1 MTRTMGTM
9 TVQTGA
15 KRWSISLLAA
25 VLCGCSAS
33 VPIEAEFPKP
43 LIEPLALRVGVL
55 LDEALSSFQHDEE
68 LPYSST
74 WSIQM
79 GDAHIARFDPLFESM
94 FVHTEPVTMIPVDT
108 QSHEL
113 LDVVIKPV
121 VDKFE
126 FDVPQ
131 GSDAK
136 FVEVWVR
143 YHLQVYQPDGTFVM
157 EWPVVGYGKAETGR
171 MGNEGSLHR
180 AAVRALREVGANVAT
195 EFATQPELSPWL
207 EEPGNDMQIS
217 AEPSPLS

>member
-1 MTRTMGTM
+1 M

-15 KRWSISLLAA
+15 KRWSISLVAA
-25 VLCGCSAS
+25 ALCGCSAS

-43 LIEPLALRVGVL
+43 LIQPLTLRVGIL
-55 LDEALSSFQHDEE
+55 LDEALSSFQHDEQ
-68 LPYSST
+68 LPYSSN

-79 GDAHIARFDPLFESM
+79 GAAHIAMFNPLFASM
-94 FVHTEPVTMIPVDT
+94 FTHTESVTTLPVAATEHP
-108 QSHEL
+108 S

-131 GSDAK
+131 GSDSK

-143 YHLQVYQPDGTFVM
+143 YHLQVYQPDGTLVM
-157 EWPVVGYGKAETGR
+157 EWPVVGYGKAQTGR

-207 EEPGNDMQIS
+207 EEPGNDVQIS
-217 AEPSPLS
+217 AEQSPLG

>member
-1 MTRTMGTM
+1 MGAM
-9 TVQTGA
+9 TVQTGT
-15 KRWSISLLAA
+15 KRWCISLLATA
-25 VLCGCSAS
+25 LCGCSAS

-43 LIEPLALRVGVL
+43 LVTPMPMRVGVL
-55 LDEALSSFQHDEE
+55 MDEALSSFHHEEE

-79 GDAHIARFDPLFESM
+79 GDAHVAMFDPLFASM
-94 FVHTEPVTMIPVDT
+94 FTHT
-108 QSHEL
+108 QSVSAIPLETPQQDA

-131 GSDAK
+131 GKDSK

-157 EWPVVGYGKAETGR
+157 EWPVIGYGKAETGR

-195 EFATQPELSPWL
+195 ELAIQPELSPWL
-207 EEPGNDMQIS
+207 EETGNDAQIS
-217 AEPSPLS
+217 AEEPPVS